1 MKQFM
6 LIALM
11 ALVSVISA
19 GAQTSEQTT
28 KASAS
33 ATKSAKTTILQT
45 VVVPDGTPIHTGT
58 TRTGNPKFYVT
69 LTFGGETVDVTVTES
84 LANKYKNGTAKI
96 EIVKR
101 KDNSTGR
108 ITYTSRTLGGRQ
120 SKPSTDINLSQ
131 ASFK

>member
-28 KASAS
+28 KASA
-33 ATKSAKTTILQT
+33 KSTILQT
-45 VVVPDGTPIHTGT
+45 IVVPNGTTIHSGT
-58 TRTGNPKFYVT
+58 TRTGNPKHWVT
-69 LTFGGETVDVTVTES
+69 ITFNGESKDVTVSES
-84 LANKYKNGTAKI
+84 LAKKYQAGTAQI

-101 KDNSTGR
+101 KDNTTGR
-108 ITYTSRTLGGRQ
+108 ISYSSRTYGGGRTTK
-120 SKPSTDINLSQ
+120 SATNIDLNE

>member
-28 KASAS
+28 KASA
-33 ATKSAKTTILQT
+33 KTTILQT

-58 TRTGNPKFYVT
+58 TRVGNPKFYVT

-120 SKPSTDINLSQ
+120 SKQPTNVDLTK

>member
-28 KASAS
+28 KASA
-33 ATKSAKTTILQT
+33 KSTILQT
-45 VVVPDGTPIHTGT
+45 IVVPNGTTIHSGT
-58 TRTGNPKFYVT
+58 TRTGNPKYWVT
-69 LTFGGETVDVTVTES
+69 ITFNGESKDVTVSES
-84 LANKYKNGTAKI
+84 LAKKYQAGTAQI

-101 KDNSTGR
+101 KDNTTGR
-108 ITYTSRTLGGRQ
+108 ISYSSRTHGGGRTT
-120 SKPSTDINLSQ
+120 KSTTNIDLNE